1 MILVLIFLRLVNFGA
16 VYQRLEHLSLGLALL
31 SGLVFLAAYAVRAL
45 RWRRFLAPY
54 EVSAP
59 RVVAIYLVAIF
70 VNWLLPVRG
79 GELAKSVL
87 LRRSHGI
94 PISRSLPTVVMDKAM
109 DLLPAVGL
117 LAVLPFVHVRLSR
130 PLWLLLLSAL
140 AVLGVGVLVLG
151 LAAWR
156 RDRTVAGITRLL
168 GTMLPGGLWRRIE
181 PFMVRFIDTL
191 LALFRRPRLLF
202 IAAVY
207 TAGAVGLDALFCFLA
222 FRAVGETI
230 ALPIAVIG
238 FTFFNLAYILPTPPG
253 QIGSN
258 EVVGL
263 LIFSGL
269 FGVDRSAV
277 AAMFLF
283 SHAWTAI
290 LMAGSGTLCLTAMRL
305 NLRAALGLTRD
316 PVPVEVRT
324 LDRDTESRR
333 PAHEEAG
340 DPAHPVLG
348 PAAPPRALVHRARMG
363 ADQELRGR

>member
-1 MILVLIFLRLVNFGA
+1 MNRTLDIHPARTAQTVRARTVVLRIALGLGAGLILVLIFLRLVNFGA
-16 VYQRLEHLSLGLALL
+16 VYQRLEHVSIGLALL

-54 EVSAP
+54 AVSVP
-59 RVVAIYLVAIF
+59 RVIAIYFVAIF
-70 VNWLLPVRG
+70 VNWLLPIRG

-117 LAVLPFVHVRLSR
+117 LALLPLVHLRPSR

-140 AVLGVGVLVLG
+140 AVLSVGVLVLG

-156 RDRTVAGITRLL
+156 RDRTVARLTRLL
-168 GTMLPGGLWRRIE
+168 GTILPRGLWRRVE
-181 PFMVRFIDTL
+181 PFLVRFIDTL
-191 LALFRRPRLLF
+191 LALFRRPRLLL

-222 FRAVGETI
+222 FRAVGEAV
-230 ALPIAVIG
+230 ALPIAVYG
-238 FTFFNLAYILPTPPG
+238 FTFFNLAYMLPTPPG

-269 FGVDRSAV
+269 FGLDRSAV
-277 AAMFLF
+277 GAMFLF

-290 LMAGSGTLCLTAMRL
+290 LMASSGILCLTAMRL
-305 NLRAALGLTRD
+305 NFRSALGLTRD
-316 PVPVEVRT
+316 PVPVEVEDMT
-324 LDRDTESRR
+324 
-333 PAHEEAG
+333 P
-340 DPAHPVLG
+340 
-348 PAAPPRALVHRARMG
+348 
-363 ADQELRGR
+363 